1 DTVTG
6 ADNLVI
12 ITKVLNNGT
21 SLELYDTETQKF
33 KQLKYLEFD
42 DKNSIGETIRKVS
55 IDKST
60 KTISLLV
67 LDCISQNEA
76 SLKIETYDYD
86 MNFLKSYDISNISDD
101 SNELIQG
108 VQVFDFKNN
117 YLFYQN
123 FSITR
128 CIGYID
134 SDKLKKS
141 DISEDV
147 DDTFSIVS
155 ASEDDS
161 DTNLLYKRA
170 ESSSE
175 NNYIYLFDTTNKT
188 MKETKF
194 NIEEKG
200 YTIGGISRIGKDN
213 LMIMMSPDNADKKS
227 DLNSRIYFTKL
238 SDLNFQ

>member
-1 DTVTG
+1 MLLMKD
-6 ADNLVI
+6 I
-12 ITKVLNNGT
+12 I
-21 SLELYDTETQKF
+21 
-33 KQLKYLEFD
+33 
-42 DKNSIGETIRKVS
+42 
-55 IDKST
+55 
-60 KTISLLV
+60 
-67 LDCISQNEA
+67 
-76 SLKIETYDYD
+76 
-86 MNFLKSYDISNISDD
+86 DD

-175 NNYIYLFDTTNKT
+175 NNYIYLFDKP
-188 MKETKF
+188 TKQWKKQ
-194 NIEEKG
+194 NLILKKKG
-200 YTIGGISRIGKDN
+200 T
-213 LMIMMSPDNADKKS
+213 L
-227 DLNSRIYFTKL
+227 
-238 SDLNFQ
+238 